1 MPRIS
6 PNYLRAEEQ
15 RQAAIDLISSL
26 VEEAMESG
34 SIPQPS
40 KMGIVG
46 QDDESKDP
54 VYDWCQAIIEEL
66 QESEVTE

>member
-1 MPRIS
+1 MQRIT
-6 PNYLRAEEQ
+6 PNYLSAEEK
-15 RQAAIDLISSL
+15 RQAAIDLISRL
-26 VEEAMESG
+26 VEEAMENG
-34 SIPQPS
+34 QIPQPS

-46 QDDESKDP
+46 QDDEDEDP